1 MVYTSGCLPGVG
13 GEGVGGSGRPGPHP
27 GSSIHTED
35 EDLLPRETSTLDLG
49 QLGVLR
55 AGPSELSDTGT

>member
-1 MVYTSGCLPGVG
+1 MGS
-13 GEGVGGSGRPGPHP
+13 SGRPGPHP
-27 GSSIHTED
+27 GSSVHTKD
-35 EDLLPRETSTLDLG
+35 EDLLPRETSTQGLG